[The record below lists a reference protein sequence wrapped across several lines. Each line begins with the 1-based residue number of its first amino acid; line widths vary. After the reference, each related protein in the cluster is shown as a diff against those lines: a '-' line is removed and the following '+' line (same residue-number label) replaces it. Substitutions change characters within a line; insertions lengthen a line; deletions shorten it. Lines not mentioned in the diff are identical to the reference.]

1 MQKEKKASAFLSN
14 FEHLLSGGIAGAL
27 SRTFTSP
34 IERIIILR
42 QTQNVKYVDTSLVN
56 ILIKMYKTEG
66 ILSYFKG
73 NGVNCLRISP
83 F

>member
-1 MQKEKKASAFLSN
+1 M
-14 FEHLLSGGIAGAL
+14 LSGGVAGAL

-42 QTQNVKYVDTSLVN
+42 QTQNAKYVDTSLVN

-66 ILSYFKG
+66 IFSYFKG